1 MTSQTHLVLTLHP
14 SQKRK
19 KWIRSGV
26 KNREEKMFSENPNCT
41 GLNLQTL
48 NMDGVNIIVCDT
60 SQGNIRPYLQ
70 EVFLLI
76 GWLANNRH

>member
-1 MTSQTHLVLTLHP
+1 
-14 SQKRK
+14 
-19 KWIRSGV
+19 
-26 KNREEKMFSENPNCT
+26 MFSENPNCT